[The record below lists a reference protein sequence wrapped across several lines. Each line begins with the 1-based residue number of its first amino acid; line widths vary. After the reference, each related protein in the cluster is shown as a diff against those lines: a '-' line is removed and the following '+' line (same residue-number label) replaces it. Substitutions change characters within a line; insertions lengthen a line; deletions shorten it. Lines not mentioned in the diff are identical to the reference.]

1 LVGRRSLIAPAL
13 VLALSL
19 ARSLFAQE
27 ASVRAEVDATKVGV
41 DDQVQLT
48 ITVEGR
54 SAELAEEIVLP
65 PLKNLRRA
73 GGPFTQTQVS
83 IVNGAMSQ
91 SRSYTYVL
99 QPLAPGPAEIGAA
112 HVKLT
117 SGEKTTA
124 PIAIEVVKG
133 SVRPAPAQPANPFD
147 EDFGEDP
154 FASIFG
160 SRRPQAR
167 AQPKLEVG
175 AVASR
180 TDVHVGEAVVVT
192 YFLYTQTSVTGVQ
205 LAEAPQYPG
214 FWAEDL
220 QEPKGN
226 PQGERTTLEG
236 ASYVRFPILRKLLFP
251 TKTGK
256 LTIPAAT
263 FRFSLP
269 RVSFFDA
276 GSSTVQRAS
285 TPLTVAVAPIPTDP
299 RFSGAVGQFQ
309 VSASIDPATVGIGDA
324 AMLRFQLSGTGNLK
338 WVDRG
343 PEVKIDGAKV
353 YPPQTK
359 SDLKVGAEG
368 MKGSRTWEFVV
379 VPETSGT
386 LEVPSLPFAYFDPM
400 AGAMKHVETA
410 PILLTVPGT
419 TQTAR
424 AGVSAPSSVAAPRVG
439 QLALRATPDL
449 PTRRLPVLGARGLM
463 VGLALAV
470 LAHGAL
476 FAAGWLSDHRRR
488 GSGRSG
494 SATSVRSALAS
505 LERARKG
512 RLSKEEAAS
521 LIEKTLHDVFGPIE
535 NGAASTAGVREEA
548 VQRLLQD
555 VQFLRYAPQLG
566 DYSEK
571 IGEAADRAAE
581 LVRRWA

>member
-1 LVGRRSLIAPAL
+1 MIVALAIALGLPRSLL
-13 VLALSL
+13 
-19 ARSLFAQE
+19 AQE
-27 ASVRAEVDATKVGV
+27 ASVRAEVDATKIGV

-48 ITVEGR
+48 ITIEGR
-54 SAELAEEIVLP
+54 SAELAEDIVLP
-65 PLKNLRRA
+65 SLKNLRRA

-91 SRSYTYVL
+91 SKSYTYVL

-160 SRRPQAR
+160 SRRPRAQ
-167 AQPKLEVG
+167 AQPKLNVV
-175 AVASR
+175 AAASR
-180 TDVHVGEAVVVT
+180 NDVHVGEPVVVT
-192 YFLYTQTSVTGVQ
+192 YYLYTQTSVTGVQ

-220 QEPKGN
+220 EEPKGN
-226 PQGERTTLEG
+226 PQGERTTLDG
-236 ASYVRFPILRKLLFP
+236 VSYVRFPILRKLLFP

-263 FRFSLP
+263 FRFGLP

-285 TPLTVAVAPIPTDP
+285 KPLTVTVAPIPTDP
-299 RFSGAVGQFQ
+299 QFSGAVGQFQ
-309 VSASIDPATVGIGDA
+309 VTASIDPATVGIGDA
-324 AMLRFQLSGTGNLK
+324 AMLRFQLRGTGNLK

-343 PEVKIDGAKV
+343 PEVKISGAKV

-359 SDLKVGAEG
+359 SDLKVGPEG

-386 LEVPSLPFAYFDPM
+386 LEIPSLPFAYFDPA

-410 PILLTVPGT
+410 PLSLTVPGGA
-419 TQTAR
+419 TAAH
-424 AGVSAPSSVAAPRVG
+424 AGAPAAPTAAAPRAG
-439 QLALRATPDL
+439 QLALRATLDP
-449 PTRRLPVLGARGLM
+449 PSRRLPVLGVRSVVVAL
-463 VGLALAV
+463 GLAL

-476 FAAGWLSDHRRR
+476 FAGGRLSDRRR
-488 GSGRSG
+488 RVSGRAG
-494 SATSVRSALAS
+494 GATSVRAALVS
-505 LERARKG
+505 LRRARKG
-512 RLSKEEAAS
+512 GLSKEEAAS
-521 LIEKTLHDVFGPIE
+521 LIERTLHEVFGPLE
-535 NGAASTAGVREEA
+535 NGAGPPAGAREEA

-571 IGEAADRAAE
+571 IGEIADRAAE

>member
-1 LVGRRSLIAPAL
+1 M
-13 VLALSL
+13 
-19 ARSLFAQE
+19 AQE
-27 ASVRAEVDATKVGV
+27 ASVRAEVDTTKVGV

-48 ITVEGR
+48 ITIEGR
-54 SAELAEEIVLP
+54 SAELAEDIVLP

-99 QPLAPGPAEIGAA
+99 QPLAPGPAEIGVAR
-112 HVKLT
+112 VKLT

-124 PIAIEVVKG
+124 PITLEVLKG

-147 EDFGEDP
+147 EEFGEDP

-160 SRRPQAR
+160 SRRPR
-167 AQPKLEVG
+167 NPTQPKLEVV
-175 AVASR
+175 AVVSR
-180 TDVHVGEAVVVT
+180 NDVHVGEPIVVT
-192 YFLYTQTSVTGVQ
+192 YYLYTQTSVTGVQ

-220 QEPKGN
+220 EEPKGN
-226 PQGERTTLEG
+226 PQGERTTLDG

-263 FRFSLP
+263 FRFGLP

-285 TPLTVAVAPIPTDP
+285 KPLTVTVASIPTDP
-299 RFSGAVGQFQ
+299 QFSGAVGEFQ
-309 VSASIDPATVGIGDA
+309 VSASIDPSTVGMGDA
-324 AMLRFQLSGTGNLK
+324 AMLRFQLRGTGNLK

-343 PEVKIDGAKV
+343 PEVKIGGAKV
-353 YPPQTK
+353 YPPQTR
-359 SDLKVGAEG
+359 SDLKVGPEG

-386 LEVPSLPFAYFDPM
+386 LEVPSLPFAYFDPK

-410 PILLTVPGT
+410 PLSLTVPGT
-419 TQTAR
+419 ASAAR
-424 AGVSAPSSVAAPRVG
+424 AGAPAPAATAPRAG
-439 QLALRATPDL
+439 QLALRAALDP
-449 PTRRLPVLGARGLM
+449 PSRRVPVLGARGVVVGL
-463 VGLALAV
+463 GLAL

-476 FAAGWLSDHRRR
+476 FAGGRLSERRHRVP
-488 GSGRSG
+488 GRSG
-494 SATSVRSALAS
+494 GGTSVRSALAS
-505 LERARKG
+505 LKRARKG
-512 RLSKEEAAS
+512 GLSKEEAAS
-521 LIEKTLHDVFGPIE
+521 LIERTLHDVFGPLE
-535 NGAASTAGVREEA
+535 NGSGPPAGDREEA
-548 VQRLLQD
+548 VRRLLQD
-555 VQFLRYAPQLG
+555 VQFIRYAPQLG

-571 IGEAADRAAE
+571 IGEVADRAAE
-581 LVRRWA
+581 LVRRRA